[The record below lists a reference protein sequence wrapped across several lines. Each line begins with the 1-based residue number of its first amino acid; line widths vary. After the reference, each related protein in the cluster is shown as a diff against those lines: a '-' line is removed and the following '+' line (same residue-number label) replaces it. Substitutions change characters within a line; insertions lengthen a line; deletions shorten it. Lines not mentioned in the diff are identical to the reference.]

1 VSVLKPVTGKRPKL
15 IATDLDGTIVAH
27 YGFISD
33 RTKIAFAAA
42 HAAGIHI
49 YFITGRPI
57 RWMKE
62 IKENFNFGLGVCGN
76 GALLYDFINEKVL
89 EEWSFS
95 IEAQLETVKR
105 LRQVIPPVSFAT
117 EIGEDFLREKKY
129 VPRWD
134 IGEDNVGVD
143 LIEEVITAPALKML
157 ARCSDGVDL
166 IEEVITAPAL
176 KMLARCSDGEFSSD
190 EMLALASKALEGIA
204 TVTHS
209 NSTDSLLEISAVG
222 VSKGA
227 TLSRVAGRLGLTADD
242 CVTFG
247 DNPNDFSMLSWAS
260 RSWAMADG
268 HPDLMKYAKF
278 QTDPHQEDGV
288 AKVIEQLLQLP
299 E

>member
-1 VSVLKPVTGKRPKL
+1 MSVLKPVTGKRPKL

-95 IEAQLETVKR
+95 VEAQLETVKR

-117 EIGEDFLREKKY
+117 EIGEHFLREKKY

-143 LIEEVITAPALKML
+143 F
-157 ARCSDGVDL
+157 

-227 TLSRVAGRLGLTADD
+227 TLSKVAGRLGLTADD

-288 AKVIEQLLQLP
+288 AKVIEQLLELP

>member
-1 VSVLKPVTGKRPKL
+1 MSVLKPVTGKRPKL

-42 HAAGIHI
+42 NAAGIHI

-105 LRQVIPPVSFAT
+105 LRQVIQPVSCAT

-134 IGEDNVGVD
+134 IGEDNV
-143 LIEEVITAPALKML
+143 
-157 ARCSDGVDL
+157 GVDL

>member
-1 VSVLKPVTGKRPKL
+1 MSVLKPVTGKRPKL

-95 IEAQLETVKR
+95 VEAQLETVKR

-117 EIGEDFLREKKY
+117 EIGEHFLREKKY

-134 IGEDNVGVD
+134 IGEDNLGVD
-143 LIEEVITAPALKML
+143 Q
-157 ARCSDGVDL
+157 

-190 EMLALASKALEGIA
+190 EMLELASKALEGIA

-209 NSTDSLLEISAVG
+209 NSTDSLLEISALG

-227 TLSRVAGRLGLTADD
+227 TLSRIAGRLGLTADD

>member
-157 ARCSDGVDL
+157 ARCSDG
-166 IEEVITAPAL
+166 
-176 KMLARCSDGEFSSD
+176 EFSSD

>member
-1 VSVLKPVTGKRPKL
+1 MSVLKPVTGKRPKL

-62 IKENFNFGLGVCGN
+62 IKDNFNFGLGVCGN

-95 IEAQLETVKR
+95 VEAQLETVKR

-117 EIGEDFLREKKY
+117 EIGEYFLREMKY

-134 IGEDNVGVD
+134 IGEDNV
-143 LIEEVITAPALKML
+143 
-157 ARCSDGVDL
+157 GVDL

-227 TLSRVAGRLGLTADD
+227 TLSRVAGRLGLTTDD

>member
-1 VSVLKPVTGKRPKL
+1 MSVLKPVTGKRPKL

-33 RTKIAFAAA
+33 RTKIAFTAA

-62 IKENFNFGLGVCGN
+62 IKDNFNFGLGVCGN

-95 IEAQLETVKR
+95 VEAQLETVKR

-134 IGEDNVGVD
+134 IGEDN
-143 LIEEVITAPALKML
+143 I
-157 ARCSDGVDL
+157 GVDL

>member
-95 IEAQLETVKR
+95 VEAQLETVKR

-117 EIGEDFLREKKY
+117 EIGEHFLREKKY

-134 IGEDNVGVD
+134 IGEDNLGVD
-143 LIEEVITAPALKML
+143 Q
-157 ARCSDGVDL
+157 

-190 EMLALASKALEGIA
+190 EMLELASKALEGIA

-209 NSTDSLLEISAVG
+209 NSTDSLLEISALG

-278 QTDPHQEDGV
+278 QTDPHEEDGV
-288 AKVIEQLLQLP
+288 AKVVEQLLQLP

>member
-95 IEAQLETVKR
+95 VEAQLETVKR

-117 EIGEDFLREKKY
+117 EIGEEFLREKKY

-157 ARCSDGVDL
+157 ARCSDG
-166 IEEVITAPAL
+166 
-176 KMLARCSDGEFSSD
+176 EFSSD
-190 EMLALASKALEGIA
+190 EMLALAGKALEGIA

>member
-117 EIGEDFLREKKY
+117 EIGEHFLREKKY

-134 IGEDNVGVD
+134 IGEDNV
-143 LIEEVITAPALKML
+143 
-157 ARCSDGVDL
+157 GVDL

>member
-1 VSVLKPVTGKRPKL
+1 MSVLKPVTGKRPKL

-33 RTKIAFAAA
+33 RTKIAFTAA

-62 IKENFNFGLGVCGN
+62 IKDNFNFGLGVCGN

-95 IEAQLETVKR
+95 VEAQLETVKR

-134 IGEDNVGVD
+134 IGEDNV
-143 LIEEVITAPALKML
+143 
-157 ARCSDGVDL
+157 GVDL

>member
-62 IKENFNFGLGVCGN
+62 IKDNFNFGLGVCGN

-95 IEAQLETVKR
+95 IQAQLETVKR

-134 IGEDNVGVD
+134 IGEDNV
-143 LIEEVITAPALKML
+143 
-157 ARCSDGVDL
+157 GVDL

>member
-1 VSVLKPVTGKRPKL
+1 MSVLKPVTGKRPKL

-95 IEAQLETVKR
+95 VEAQLETVKR

-117 EIGEDFLREKKY
+117 EIGEHFLREKKY

-134 IGEDNVGVD
+134 IGEDNV
-143 LIEEVITAPALKML
+143 
-157 ARCSDGVDL
+157 GVDL

-227 TLSRVAGRLGLTADD
+227 TLSKVAGRLGLTADD

-288 AKVIEQLLQLP
+288 AKVIEQLLELP